1 KENSHGQESITS
13 SDHIIITIRCRH
25 SCHIRS
31 NNPDAVSQ
39 SWNEVT
45 MTMTPEMTTDSPST
59 IKIELKGM
67 KDISQPQ
74 NEESQL
80 TLPPPPGM
88 PHLRG
93 AISYHNR
100 TDSPASQRKVSLSM
114 SIRAQGGGEIYRRS
128 CRRIW
133 KPLRRCG
140 SLTIS
145 TIFSDPAEALV
156 EEEDHRRQWVFRRE
170 RERHQ
175 RRTEEDHRRQRG
187 SAAVAVAICA
197 GGGELSPKEDPTNKR
212 QDKNLIH
219 EDSIWKKTIILG
231 ERCRVLDEDDTIL
244 YDENGNRISAYH
256 PKTPSSLALSR
267 QTSSIDPEAIPSSGA
282 QK

>member
-1 KENSHGQESITS
+1 MGKNPSLHPIISLSLFVAGMAAIFILVS
-13 SDHIIITIRCRH
+13 SLCIMRKKL
-25 SCHIRS
+25 
-31 NNPDAVSQ
+31 PPPQ

-59 IKIELKGM
+59 IKIELEGM

-93 AISYHNR
+93 AISYHNK
-100 TDSPASQRKVSLSM
+100 TDSPASQRKVSLNM
-114 SIRAQGGGEIYRRS
+114 STRAQG
-128 CRRIW
+128 
-133 KPLRRCG
+133 
-140 SLTIS
+140 
-145 TIFSDPAEALV
+145 
-156 EEEDHRRQWVFRRE
+156 
-170 RERHQ
+170 
-175 RRTEEDHRRQRG
+175 
-187 SAAVAVAICA
+187 
-197 GGGELSPKEDPTNKR
+197 EDPTNKR

-244 YDENGNRISAYH
+244 YDENGNRISTYH

>member
-1 KENSHGQESITS
+1 
-13 SDHIIITIRCRH
+13 
-25 SCHIRS
+25 
-31 NNPDAVSQ
+31 
-39 SWNEVT
+39 
-45 MTMTPEMTTDSPST
+45 MTPEMTTDSPST
-59 IKIELKGM
+59 IKIELEGM

-88 PHLRG
+88 PHLRW

-100 TDSPASQRKVSLSM
+100 TDSPASQRKVSLNM
-114 SIRAQGGGEIYRRS
+114 STRAQGGGEMSSR
-128 CRRIW
+128 
-133 KPLRRCG
+133 
-140 SLTIS
+140 
-145 TIFSDPAEALV
+145 
-156 EEEDHRRQWVFRRE
+156 
-170 RERHQ
+170 
-175 RRTEEDHRRQRG
+175 
-187 SAAVAVAICA
+187 
-197 GGGELSPKEDPTNKR
+197 ELSPKEDPTNKR

-231 ERCRVLDEDDTIL
+231 ERCRVLDEDDTIV
-244 YDENGNRISAYH
+244 YDENGNRISTYH